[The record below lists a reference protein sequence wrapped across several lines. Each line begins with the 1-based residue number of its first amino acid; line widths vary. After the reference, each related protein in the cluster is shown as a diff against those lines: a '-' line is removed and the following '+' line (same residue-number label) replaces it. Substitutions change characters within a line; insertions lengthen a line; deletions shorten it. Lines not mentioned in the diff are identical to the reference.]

1 MKGATNM
8 KRYTVVI
15 AVLVAIFLVVSYVNN
30 QKDAVTEEML
40 EHAYGSGYEAGM
52 EAADE
57 ARYHANKSSTLP
69 VENREPTVDMVS
81 TPNPSCFSS
90 VGYDYGT
97 LYVTFRDSGSVY
109 SYENVPS
116 YVYDE
121 LWGASSMG
129 SYYNSYIKGYYEC
142 HRLS

>member
-1 MKGATNM
+1 MRKYIIPAL
-8 KRYTVVI
+8 
-15 AVLVAIFLVVSYVNN
+15 AVLLLIVLYTSS
-30 QKDAVTEEML
+30 QKETLTQEDL
-40 EHAYGSGYEAGM
+40 DHDYGSGFEAGM

-81 TPNPSCFSS
+81 TPNSSCFSS
-90 VGYDYGT
+90 VGYDDGT

-109 SYENVPS
+109 SYEDVPR
-116 YVYDE
+116 YVYNE
-121 LWGASSMG
+121 LWDASSMG
-129 SYYNSYIKGYYEC
+129 SYYNSDIKGYYEC

>member
-1 MKGATNM
+1 MM
-8 KRYTVVI
+8 RYII
-15 AVLVAIFLVVSYVNN
+15 AALVALFLIVSVVNDH
-30 QKDAVTEEML
+30 KDTITEEDL
-40 EHAYGSGYEAGM
+40 EHAYGSGFEAGM

-57 ARYHANKSSTLP
+57 ARYHANKSSPLP

-81 TPNPSCFSS
+81 TPDSSCFSS
-90 VGYDYGT
+90 VGYDNGT

-109 SYENVPS
+109 SYEDVPS

-121 LWGASSMG
+121 LWSASSMG
-129 SYYNSYIKGYYEC
+129 SYYNSSIKGYYDC

>member
-1 MKGATNM
+1 M
-8 KRYTVVI
+8 KRYTGVI
-15 AVLVAIFLVVSYVNN
+15 AVLVAILLVVSYVNN

-40 EHAYGSGYEAGM
+40 DHAYGSGFEAGM

-57 ARYHANKSSTLP
+57 ARYYANKSSSLP
-69 VENREPTVDMVS
+69 VENKNPTANMVS
-81 TPNPSCFSS
+81 TPGSSCFSS
-90 VGYDYGT
+90 VGYDDGT
-97 LYVTFRDSGSVY
+97 LYVKFRDNGYVY
-109 SYENVPS
+109 SYEDVPS

-121 LWGASSMG
+121 LWDASSMG